1 MTTDVLEGTD
11 IARSNSYRPGLI
23 DRVLQIV
30 DRLPGPAY
38 GWWAAVGIAL
48 AVIGHILVWMST
60 ERPLGVI
67 HDDIATPA
75 LIFAW
80 FAWLT
85 HTLNRVATVSFDEFR
100 PVLGDPGSEHKYRYQ
115 LTHIHDGRAV
125 LAAVIAVAVV
135 SFAYYVGVRPLRVPA
150 PAEIERISSPL
161 WGLTAAA
168 LGVVVLHT
176 LTQNRL
182 VSRLSA
188 VARNVDIF
196 KPGPI
201 NAFSRLTV
209 VSAIGLIL
217 FVIAFVLFSPEQPIA
232 YIIQEAIVMA
242 IAVASFV
249 LPLRIMHNR
258 LVVEKA
264 RLLAESQDRLKA
276 VLTRIH
282 EQVDANQL
290 DRAEQL
296 HHTLTAVLAERDVLA
311 KLHTWPWSA
320 GTFRGFASALLLPI
334 LLIMFTQ
341 FVDRLL

>member
-1 MTTDVLEGTD
+1 MTTEVLEGTG
-11 IARSNSYRPGLI
+11 IAGANYDRLGLI
-23 DRVLQIV
+23 DRILLFV

-38 GWWAAVGIAL
+38 AWWAAVGIAL
-48 AVIGHILVWMST
+48 AVFGHILVWMST
-60 ERPLGVI
+60 QRPLGVI

-75 LIFAW
+75 VLFAW

-100 PVLGDPGSEHKYRYQ
+100 LVLGDPGSEQRFRYQ
-115 LTHIHDGRAV
+115 LTHIEDGRAL
-125 LAAVIAVAVV
+125 LAAVTAVAVV

-209 VSAIGLIL
+209 VSATGLIL
-217 FVIAFVLFSPEQPIA
+217 FVVVFVLFSPTQPIA
-232 YIIQEAIVMA
+232 YIIQEATVLA

-258 LVVEKA
+258 LELEKA
-264 RLLAESQDRLKA
+264 RLMSASQDRLKA
-276 VLTRIH
+276 VLMRIH
-282 EQVDANQL
+282 EQVDANEL
-290 DRAEQL
+290 DHAEQL
-296 HHTLTAVLAERDVLA
+296 NHTLTAVLAERDVLA

-320 GTFRGFASALLLPI
+320 GTFRGFASALILPI
-334 LLIMFTQ
+334 LLIVFTQ